1 MNFSPFG
8 SQNYDFYS
16 KMVEFMLSY
25 LKHIIFAC
33 GLKSHQLIRQK
44 FGGGVLDGD
53 HMKCLNHSSRQEGG
67 SREAEAESLF
77 AP

>member
-44 FGGGVLDGD
+44 FGGRGVGWRP
-53 HMKCLNHSSRQEGG
+53 HEVFEPQQQTGG
-67 SREAEAESLF
+67 WESGG
-77 AP
+77 